1 VSAQVDALTKGKSS
15 SRPELR
21 LVRRRNRKGLIK
33 RKGKVRRASTV
44 LTALIICAALI
55 FGVLLEQVVL
65 AQSAFKLADLR
76 RQLIEAESRH
86 EELLLESAKLDSAAR
101 IERYARH
108 SLGMVNPPPGGVE
121 YVVAD
126 VPASAATKWVTLTE
140 RRGKR
145 VRSDVG
151 GLQTATGSSSSYV
164 EGAP

>member
-1 VSAQVDALTKGKSS
+1 MSSKAEALRQGKSAP
-15 SRPELR
+15 RNELR

-33 RKGKVRRASTV
+33 RKQKIRRVSTV
-44 LTALIICAALI
+44 LTAVIFCAALV

-65 AQSAFKLADLR
+65 AQSAFKLAELR
-76 RQLIEAESRH
+76 AELVKAESHH

-101 IERYARH
+101 IERYARN
-108 SLGMVNPPPGGVE
+108 SLGMVDPPPGGVE

-126 VPASAATKWVTLTE
+126 VPASSVAKWAGITK
-140 RRGKR
+140 RRVRK

-151 GLQTATGSSSSYV
+151 GLQTATGSGSTYV

>member
-1 VSAQVDALTKGKSS
+1 VSARVEALTKNKSP
-15 SRPELR
+15 SRAELR

-33 RKGKVRRASTV
+33 RQGKLGRVSTV
-44 LTALIICAALI
+44 LTAVIVCAALI

-76 RQLIEAESRH
+76 GQLLEAESDH

-101 IERYARH
+101 IERFARS
-108 SLGMVNPPPGGVE
+108 SLGMVDPPPGGVE
-121 YVVAD
+121 YLVAD
-126 VPASAATKWVTLTE
+126 VPASAATKWATFTE
-140 RRGKR
+140 RRGKK

-151 GLQTATGSSSSYV
+151 GLQTATGSTSSYV